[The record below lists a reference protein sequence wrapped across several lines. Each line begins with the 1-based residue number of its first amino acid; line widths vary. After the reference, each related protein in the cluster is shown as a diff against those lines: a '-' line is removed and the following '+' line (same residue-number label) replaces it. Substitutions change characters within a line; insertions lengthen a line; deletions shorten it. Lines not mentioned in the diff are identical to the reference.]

1 MIVMKKRI
9 ILFIFLLVSFLLSCD
24 DQVTD
29 VLSKEVIE
37 DNIRYYPLAV
47 GDFWIY
53 NITHSGA
60 FISGNYNY
68 LVKKEVLF
76 TLQATY
82 KYYYVKES
90 SIVND
95 PSILSELD
103 PYSSKSYERVD
114 SAAGVVKRRGSN
126 SSEHEWMNL
135 MMNVGEFVEKGS
147 DTGYWKREVKTELE
161 TEILGISTSVKTY
174 YTQDAFQGYTHEFAK
189 NIGLIK
195 YSLNG
200 EYDRYN
206 LTLKGAKIG
215 DKVIG
220 DTTTIN

>member
-103 PYSSKSYERVD
+103 PYSS
-114 SAAGVVKRRGSN
+114 
-126 SSEHEWMNL
+126 
-135 MMNVGEFVEKGS
+135 
-147 DTGYWKREVKTELE
+147 
-161 TEILGISTSVKTY
+161 
-174 YTQDAFQGYTHEFAK
+174 
-189 NIGLIK
+189 
-195 YSLNG
+195 
-200 EYDRYN
+200 
-206 LTLKGAKIG
+206 
-215 DKVIG
+215 
-220 DTTTIN
+220 